1 MKNKLASLALSVFM
15 ATALWLYVITTVSPG
30 SKQTYYNIPVVLANE
45 SVLTE
50 RGLMITYQ
58 SATTVALE
66 LSGNRTDLSK
76 VDQSNITLKADLSA
90 IYEPGNQIP
99 ISYTTTFPGNVASNA
114 FVIESKTPGRIY
126 LNVERRISKPI
137 PVELKWIGSVP
148 DGFIA
153 DRDNMLLEYPTIQIT
168 GPQSVTDQIEKA
180 VIEVDLTDQRE
191 SISWDCTY
199 TLCDAEGEPVDAGL
213 ITTNVEQIHLEV
225 KIQRVKDVL
234 LTYQLVEGGGA
245 RAENAQITLSM
256 DKIRVSGSEAALE
269 LMGDQVV
276 VGVINLAEIDQD
288 TVKTFTIPLEEGIT
302 NLTGVAEVTADIRLT
317 GLSTKDFLIRQI
329 NVVNVPEGLEVELI
343 TQELTVKVRG
353 PSAQIANLTAD
364 DVMVVVDFTGAEVG
378 TATFPV
384 RAVFTD
390 GFRDVGIFKSESVSA
405 SVMPLGTMTSET
417 TEEPVAPAA
426 ETEPE
431 AVG

>member
-1 MKNKLASLALSVFM
+1 MKNKLAAAALSIFIAM
-15 ATALWLYVITTVSPG
+15 ALWLYVITTVSPG
-30 SKQTYYNIPVVLANE
+30 SKETYYNIPVVLANE

-50 RGLMITYQ
+50 RGLMITSQ
-58 SATTVALE
+58 SATTATLV

-99 ISYTTTFPGNVASNA
+99 ISYTTSFPGNVASNA

-126 LNVERRISKPI
+126 LNVERRVSKAI
-137 PVELKWIGSVP
+137 PVEVKWIGSVP

-153 DRDNMLLEYPTIQIT
+153 DRENKLLEHPTVQIT

-180 VIEVDLTDQRE
+180 VVEVDLTDQRE
-191 SISWDCTY
+191 SISRDCTY
-199 TLCDAEGEPVDAGL
+199 TLCNVEGEPVDAGL

-234 LTYQLVEGGGA
+234 LTYHLVEGGGA
-245 RAENAQITLSM
+245 KAENAEIILSM

-269 LMGDQVV
+269 LMGDQLV
-276 VGVINLAEIDQD
+276 VGTINLAEIDQN
-288 TVKTFTIPLEEGIT
+288 TTKTFTIPLEEGIT
-302 NLTGVAEVTADIRLT
+302 NLTGVTEVTAEIRLT
-317 GLSTKDFLIRQI
+317 GLRTKDFLVRQI

-343 TQELTVKVRG
+343 TQELTIKVRG
-353 PSAQIANLTAD
+353 PSAQITSLKSD

-405 SVMPLGTMTSET
+405 SVLPQGTMTSPS
-417 TEEPVAPAA
+417 EEDMTAPMA
-426 ETEPE
+426 EEEPE

>member
-1 MKNKLASLALSVFM
+1 MKNKLAAAALSIFIAM
-15 ATALWLYVITTVSPG
+15 ALWLYVITTVSPG
-30 SKQTYYNIPVVLANE
+30 SKETYYNIPVVLANE

-50 RGLMITYQ
+50 RGLMITSQ
-58 SATTVALE
+58 SATTATLV

-76 VDQSNITLKADLSA
+76 VDQSNITIKADLSA

-99 ISYTTTFPGNVASNA
+99 ITYTTSFPGNVASNA
-114 FVIESKTPGRIY
+114 FVIESKSPGRIY
-126 LNVERRISKPI
+126 LNVERRVSKAI
-137 PVELKWIGSVP
+137 PVEVKWIGSVP

-153 DRDNMLLEYPTIQIT
+153 DRENKLLEHPTVQIT

-180 VIEVDLTDQRE
+180 VVEVDLTDQRE
-191 SISWDCTY
+191 SISRDCTY
-199 TLCDAEGEPVDAGL
+199 TLCNVEGEPVDAGL

-234 LTYQLVEGGGA
+234 LTYHLVEGGGA
-245 RAENAQITLSM
+245 KAENAEIILSM

-269 LMGDQVV
+269 LMGDQLV
-276 VGVINLAEIDQD
+276 VGTINLAEIDQN
-288 TVKTFTIPLEEGIT
+288 TTKTFTIPLEEGIT
-302 NLTGVAEVTADIRLT
+302 NLTGVAEVTAEIRLT
-317 GLSTKDFLIRQI
+317 GLRTKDFLVRQI

-343 TQELTVKVRG
+343 TQELTIKVRG
-353 PSAQIANLTAD
+353 PSAQITSLKSD

-405 SVMPLGTMTSET
+405 SVLPQGTMTSPSEEDMT
-417 TEEPVAPAA
+417 APMAEEEP
-426 ETEPE
+426 ET
-431 AVG
+431 VG

>member
-1 MKNKLASLALSVFM
+1 MKNKLAAAALSIFIAM
-15 ATALWLYVITTVSPG
+15 ALWLYVITTVSPG
-30 SKQTYYNIPVVLANE
+30 SKETYYNIPVVLANE

-50 RGLMITYQ
+50 RGLMITSQ
-58 SATTVALE
+58 SATTATLV

-99 ISYTTTFPGNVASNA
+99 ITYTTSFPGNVASNA

-126 LNVERRISKPI
+126 LNVERRVSKAI
-137 PVELKWIGSVP
+137 PVEVKWIGSVP

-153 DRDNMLLEYPTIQIT
+153 DRENKLLEHPTVQIT

-180 VIEVDLTDQRE
+180 VVEVDLTDQRE
-191 SISWDCTY
+191 SISRDCTY
-199 TLCDAEGEPVDAGL
+199 TLCNVEGEPVDAGL

-234 LTYQLVEGGGA
+234 LTYHLVEGGGA
-245 RAENAQITLSM
+245 KAENAEIILSM

-269 LMGDQVV
+269 LMGDQLV
-276 VGVINLAEIDQD
+276 VGTINLAEIDQN
-288 TVKTFTIPLEEGIT
+288 TTKTFTIPLEEGIT
-302 NLTGVAEVTADIRLT
+302 NLTGVKEVTAEIRLT
-317 GLSTKDFLIRQI
+317 GLRTKDFLVRQI

-343 TQELTVKVRG
+343 TQELTIKVRG
-353 PSAQIANLTAD
+353 PSAQITSLKSD

-405 SVMPLGTMTSET
+405 SVLPQGTMTSPSEEDMT
-417 TEEPVAPAA
+417 APMAEEEP
-426 ETEPE
+426 ET
-431 AVG
+431 VG

>member
-1 MKNKLASLALSVFM
+1 MKNKLAAAALSIFIAM
-15 ATALWLYVITTVSPG
+15 ALWLYVITTVSPG
-30 SKQTYYNIPVVLANE
+30 SKETYYNIPVVLANE

-50 RGLMITYQ
+50 RGLMITSQ
-58 SATTVALE
+58 SATTATLV

-99 ISYTTTFPGNVASNA
+99 ITYTTSFPGNVASNA
-114 FVIESKTPGRIY
+114 FVIESKSPGRIY
-126 LNVERRISKPI
+126 LNVERRVSKAI
-137 PVELKWIGSVP
+137 PVEVKWIGSVP

-153 DRDNMLLEYPTIQIT
+153 DRENKLLEHPTVQIT

-180 VIEVDLTDQRE
+180 VVEVDLTDQRE
-191 SISWDCTY
+191 SISRDCTY
-199 TLCDAEGEPVDAGL
+199 TLCNVEGEPVDAGL

-234 LTYQLVEGGGA
+234 LTYHLVEGGGA
-245 RAENAQITLSM
+245 KAENAEIILSM

-269 LMGDQVV
+269 LMGDQLV
-276 VGVINLAEIDQD
+276 VGTINLAEIDQN
-288 TVKTFTIPLEEGIT
+288 TTKTFTIPLEEGIT
-302 NLTGVAEVTADIRLT
+302 NLTGVAEVTAEIRLT
-317 GLSTKDFLIRQI
+317 GLRTKDFLVRQI

-343 TQELTVKVRG
+343 TQELTIKVRG
-353 PSAQIANLTAD
+353 PSAQITSLKSD

-405 SVMPLGTMTSET
+405 SVLPQGTMTSPSEEDMT
-417 TEEPVAPAA
+417 APMAEEEP
-426 ETEPE
+426 ET
-431 AVG
+431 VG

>member
-1 MKNKLASLALSVFM
+1 MKNKLAAAALSIFIAM
-15 ATALWLYVITTVSPG
+15 ALWLYVITTVSPG
-30 SKQTYYNIPVVLANE
+30 SKETYYNIPVVLANE

-50 RGLMITYQ
+50 RGLMITSQ
-58 SATTVALE
+58 SATTATLV

-99 ISYTTTFPGNVASNA
+99 ITYTTSFPGNVASNA

-126 LNVERRISKPI
+126 LNVERRVSKAI
-137 PVELKWIGSVP
+137 PVEVKWIGSVP

-153 DRDNMLLEYPTIQIT
+153 DRENKLLEHPTVQIT

-180 VIEVDLTDQRE
+180 VVEVDLTDQRE
-191 SISWDCTY
+191 SISRDCTY
-199 TLCDAEGEPVDAGL
+199 TLCNVEGEPVDAGL

-234 LTYQLVEGGGA
+234 LTYHLVEGGGA
-245 RAENAQITLSM
+245 KAENAEIILSM

-269 LMGDQVV
+269 LMGDQLV
-276 VGVINLAEIDQD
+276 VGTINLAEIDQN
-288 TVKTFTIPLEEGIT
+288 TTKTFTIPLEEGIT
-302 NLTGVAEVTADIRLT
+302 NLTGVAEVTAEIRLT
-317 GLSTKDFLIRQI
+317 GLRTKDFLVRQI

-343 TQELTVKVRG
+343 TQELTIKVRG
-353 PSAQIANLTAD
+353 PSAQITSLKSD

-405 SVMPLGTMTSET
+405 SVLPQSTMTSPSEEDMT
-417 TEEPVAPAA
+417 APMAEEEP
-426 ETEPE
+426 ET
-431 AVG
+431 VG

>member
-1 MKNKLASLALSVFM
+1 MKNKLAAAALSIFIAM
-15 ATALWLYVITTVSPG
+15 ALWLYVITTVSPG
-30 SKQTYYNIPVVLANE
+30 SKETYYNIPVVLANE

-50 RGLMITYQ
+50 RGLMITSQ
-58 SATTVALE
+58 SATTATLV

-99 ISYTTTFPGNVASNA
+99 ITYTTSFPGNVASNA

-126 LNVERRISKPI
+126 LNVERRVSKAI
-137 PVELKWIGSVP
+137 PVEVKWIGSVP

-153 DRDNMLLEYPTIQIT
+153 DRENKLLEHPTVQIT

-180 VIEVDLTDQRE
+180 VVEVDLTDQRE
-191 SISWDCTY
+191 SISRDCTY
-199 TLCDAEGEPVDAGL
+199 TLCNVEGEPVDAGL

-234 LTYQLVEGGGA
+234 LTYHLVEGGGA
-245 RAENAQITLSM
+245 KAENAEIILSM

-269 LMGDQVV
+269 LMGDQLV
-276 VGVINLAEIDQD
+276 VGTINLAEIDQN
-288 TVKTFTIPLEEGIT
+288 TTKTFTIPLEEGIT
-302 NLTGVAEVTADIRLT
+302 NLTGVTEVTAEIRLT
-317 GLSTKDFLIRQI
+317 GLRTKDFLVRQI

-343 TQELTVKVRG
+343 TQELTIKIRG
-353 PSAQIANLTAD
+353 PSAQITSLKSD

-405 SVMPLGTMTSET
+405 SVLPQGTMTSPSEEDMT
-417 TEEPVAPAA
+417 APMAEEEP
-426 ETEPE
+426 ET
-431 AVG
+431 VG

>member
-1 MKNKLASLALSVFM
+1 MKNKLAAAALSIFIAM
-15 ATALWLYVITTVSPG
+15 ALWLYVITTVSPG
-30 SKQTYYNIPVVLANE
+30 SKETYYNIPVVLANE

-50 RGLMITYQ
+50 RGLMITSQ
-58 SATTVALE
+58 SATTATLV

-99 ISYTTTFPGNVASNA
+99 ITYTTSFPGNVASNA

-126 LNVERRISKPI
+126 LNVERRVSKAI
-137 PVELKWIGSVP
+137 PVEVKWIGSVP

-153 DRDNMLLEYPTIQIT
+153 DRENKLLEHPTVQIP

-180 VIEVDLTDQRE
+180 VVEVDLTDQRE
-191 SISWDCTY
+191 SISRDCTY
-199 TLCDAEGEPVDAGL
+199 TLCNVEGEPVDAGL

-234 LTYQLVEGGGA
+234 LTYHLVEGGGA
-245 RAENAQITLSM
+245 KAENAEIILSM

-269 LMGDQVV
+269 LMGDQLV
-276 VGVINLAEIDQD
+276 VGTINLAEIDQN
-288 TVKTFTIPLEEGIT
+288 TTKTFTIPLEEGIT
-302 NLTGVAEVTADIRLT
+302 NLTGVTEVTAEIRLT
-317 GLSTKDFLIRQI
+317 GLRTKDFLVRQI

-343 TQELTVKVRG
+343 TQELTIKVRG
-353 PSAQIANLTAD
+353 PAEQIQNLDAE

-405 SVMPLGTMTSET
+405 SVLPQGTMTSPSEEDMT
-417 TEEPVAPAA
+417 APMAEEEP
-426 ETEPE
+426 ET
-431 AVG
+431 VG

>member
-1 MKNKLASLALSVFM
+1 MKNKLAAAALSIFIAM
-15 ATALWLYVITTVSPG
+15 ALWLYVITTVSPG
-30 SKQTYYNIPVVLANE
+30 SKETYYNIPVVLANE

-50 RGLMITYQ
+50 RGLMITSQ
-58 SATTVALE
+58 SATTATLV

-99 ISYTTTFPGNVASNA
+99 ITYTTSFPGNVASNA

-126 LNVERRISKPI
+126 LNVERRVSKAI
-137 PVELKWIGSVP
+137 PVEVKWIGSVP

-153 DRDNMLLEYPTIQIT
+153 DRENKLLEHPTVQIT
-168 GPQSVTDQIEKA
+168 GPQSVPDQIEKA
-180 VIEVDLTDQRE
+180 VVEVDLTDQRE
-191 SISWDCTY
+191 SISRDCTY
-199 TLCDAEGEPVDAGL
+199 TLCNVEGEPVDAGL

-234 LTYQLVEGGGA
+234 LTYHLVEGGGA
-245 RAENAQITLSM
+245 KAENAEIILSM

-269 LMGDQVV
+269 LMGDQLV
-276 VGVINLAEIDQD
+276 VGTINLAEIDQN
-288 TVKTFTIPLEEGIT
+288 TTKTFTIPLEEGIT
-302 NLTGVAEVTADIRLT
+302 NLTGVAEVTAEIRLT
-317 GLSTKDFLIRQI
+317 GLRTKDFLVRQI

-343 TQELTVKVRG
+343 TQELTIKVRG
-353 PSAQIANLTAD
+353 PSAQITSLKSD

-405 SVMPLGTMTSET
+405 SVLPQGTMTSPSEEDMT
-417 TEEPVAPAA
+417 APMAEEEP
-426 ETEPE
+426 ET
-431 AVG
+431 VG

>member
-1 MKNKLASLALSVFM
+1 MKNKLAAAALSIFIAM
-15 ATALWLYVITTVSPG
+15 ALWLYVITTVSPG
-30 SKQTYYNIPVVLANE
+30 SKETYYNIPVVLANE

-50 RGLMITYQ
+50 RGLMITSQ
-58 SATTVALE
+58 SATTATLV

-99 ISYTTTFPGNVASNA
+99 ITYTTSFPGNVASNA

-126 LNVERRISKPI
+126 LNVERRVSKAI
-137 PVELKWIGSVP
+137 PVEVKWIGSVP

-153 DRDNMLLEYPTIQIT
+153 DRENKLLEHPTVQIT

-180 VIEVDLTDQRE
+180 LVEVDLTDQRE
-191 SISWDCTY
+191 SISRDCTY
-199 TLCDAEGEPVDAGL
+199 TLCNVEGEPVDAGL

-234 LTYQLVEGGGA
+234 LTYHLVEGGGA
-245 RAENAQITLSM
+245 KAENAEIILSM

-269 LMGDQVV
+269 LMGDQLV
-276 VGVINLAEIDQD
+276 VGTINLAEIDQN
-288 TVKTFTIPLEEGIT
+288 TTKTFTIPLEEGIT
-302 NLTGVAEVTADIRLT
+302 NLTGVAEVTAEIRLT
-317 GLSTKDFLIRQI
+317 GLRTKDFLVRQI

-343 TQELTVKVRG
+343 TQELTIKVRG
-353 PSAQIANLTAD
+353 PSAQITSLKSD

-405 SVMPLGTMTSET
+405 SVLPQGTMTSPSEEDMT
-417 TEEPVAPAA
+417 APMAEEEP
-426 ETEPE
+426 ET
-431 AVG
+431 VG

>member
-1 MKNKLASLALSVFM
+1 MKNKLISVALSIFI

-30 SKQTYYNIPVVLANE
+30 SKETYYNIPVVLANE

-58 SATTVALE
+58 SSTTATLV
-66 LSGNRTDLSK
+66 LSGNRSDLSK

-90 IYEPGNQIP
+90 IYEPGTQIP
-99 ISYTTTFPGNVASNA
+99 ISYTTSFPGNVASNA

-126 LNVERRISKPI
+126 LNVERRVSKAI
-137 PVELKWIGSVP
+137 PVELKWIGSAP
-148 DGFIA
+148 EGFIA
-153 DRDNMLLEYPTIQIT
+153 DRDNAVLEYPTIQLT
-168 GPQSVTDQIEKA
+168 GPQSVADQIEKA

-199 TLCDAEGEPVDAGL
+199 TLCNAAGEPVDAGL
-213 ITTNVEQIHLEV
+213 ITTNAEQIHLEV
-225 KIQRVKDVL
+225 KIQRVKDVQL
-234 LTYQLVEGGGA
+234 IYQLVEGGGA
-245 RAENAQITLSM
+245 KAENAQITLSM
-256 DKIRVSGSEAALE
+256 DKIRISGSEAALE
-269 LMGDQVV
+269 LMGDQLV
-276 VGVINLAEIDQD
+276 VGTIDLTEISED
-288 TVKTFTIPLEEGIT
+288 TVKTFTIPLDEGIT

-317 GLSTKDFLIRQI
+317 GLGTKDFLIRQI

-343 TQELTVKVRG
+343 TQELTVKLRG
-353 PSAQIANLTAD
+353 PSAQIAALTD
-364 DVMVVVDFTGAEVG
+364 EDVMIVVDFTNAEVG

-390 GFRDVGIFKSESVSA
+390 GFRDVGIFRSDSVSA
-405 SVMPLGTMTSET
+405 SVMPLGTMTSEPAEA
-417 TEEPVAPAA
+417 TEAPPSEA
-426 ETEPE
+426 PQ

>member
-1 MKNKLASLALSVFM
+1 MKNKLAAAALSIFIAM
-15 ATALWLYVITTVSPG
+15 ALWLYVITTVSPG
-30 SKQTYYNIPVVLANE
+30 SKETYYNIPVVLANE

-50 RGLMITYQ
+50 RGLMITSQ
-58 SATTVALE
+58 SATTATLV

-99 ISYTTTFPGNVASNA
+99 ITYTTSFPGNVASNA
-114 FVIESKTPGRIY
+114 FVIESKSPGRIY
-126 LNVERRISKPI
+126 LNVERRVSKAI
-137 PVELKWIGSVP
+137 PVEVKWIGSVP

-153 DRDNMLLEYPTIQIT
+153 DRENKLLEHPTVQIT

-180 VIEVDLTDQRE
+180 VVEVDLTDQRE
-191 SISWDCTY
+191 SISRDCTY
-199 TLCDAEGEPVDAGL
+199 TLCNVEGEPVDAGL

-234 LTYQLVEGGGA
+234 LTYHLVEGGGA
-245 RAENAQITLSM
+245 KAENAEIILSM

-269 LMGDQVV
+269 LMGDQLV
-276 VGVINLAEIDQD
+276 VGTINLAEIDQN
-288 TVKTFTIPLEEGIT
+288 TTKTFTIPLEEGIT
-302 NLTGVAEVTADIRLT
+302 NLTGVAEVTAEIRLT
-317 GLSTKDFLIRQI
+317 GLRTKDFLVRQI

-343 TQELTVKVRG
+343 TQELTIKVRG
-353 PSAQIANLTAD
+353 PSAQITSLKSD

-405 SVMPLGTMTSET
+405 SVLPQGTMTSPS
-417 TEEPVAPAA
+417 EEDMTAPMA
-426 ETEPE
+426 EEEPE

>member
-1 MKNKLASLALSVFM
+1 MKSKLISAVLSVLV

-30 SKQTYYNIPVVLANE
+30 SKETIYNIPVVLANE
-45 SVLTE
+45 TVLNE

-58 SATTVALE
+58 SASTATLV
-66 LSGNRTDLSK
+66 LSGNRTDLTK
-76 VDQSNITLKADLSA
+76 VDQSNITLKADLSS

-99 ISYTTTFPGNVASNA
+99 ISYTTSFPGNVASNA
-114 FVIESKTPGRIY
+114 FVIESKNPGRIY
-126 LNVERRISKPI
+126 LNVERRVSKAI
-137 PVELKWIGSVP
+137 PVEVKWIGSVP

-180 VIEVDLTDQRE
+180 VIEIDLTDQRE
-191 SISWDCTY
+191 SISRDSTY
-199 TLCDAEGEPVDAGL
+199 TLCNGEGEPVDAGL
-213 ITTNVEQIHLEV
+213 ITTNAEMIHLEV

-234 LTYQLVEGGGA
+234 LTYHLVEGGGA
-245 RAENAQITLSM
+245 KAENVQITLSM
-256 DKIRVSGSEAALE
+256 EKIRVSGSEAALE
-269 LMGDQVV
+269 LMGDQLV
-276 VGVINLAEIDQD
+276 VGTIDLSEISED

-302 NLTGVAEVTADIRLT
+302 NLTGVMEVTADIRLT
-317 GLSTKDFLIRQI
+317 GLSTRDFLIRQI
-329 NVVNVPEGLEVELI
+329 NVVNVPEGLEVDLI

-353 PSAQIANLTAD
+353 PSAQVASLSDD
-364 DVMVVVDFTGAEVG
+364 DVMIVVDFTNAEVG

-405 SVMPLGTMTSET
+405 SVMLLGTMTSEPS
-417 TEEPVAPAA
+417 EETAAPAA

>member
-1 MKNKLASLALSVFM
+1 MKNKLAAAALSIFIAM
-15 ATALWLYVITTVSPG
+15 ALWLYVITTVSPG
-30 SKQTYYNIPVVLANE
+30 SKETYYNIPVVLANE

-50 RGLMITYQ
+50 RGLMITSQ
-58 SATTVALE
+58 SATTATLV

-99 ISYTTTFPGNVASNA
+99 ITYTTSFPGNVASNA

-126 LNVERRISKPI
+126 LNVERRVSKAI
-137 PVELKWIGSVP
+137 PVEVKWIGSVP

-153 DRDNMLLEYPTIQIT
+153 DRENKLLEHPTVQIT

-180 VIEVDLTDQRE
+180 VVEVDLTDQRE
-191 SISWDCTY
+191 SISRDCTY
-199 TLCDAEGEPVDAGL
+199 TLCNVEDEPVDAGL

-234 LTYQLVEGGGA
+234 LTYHLVEGGGA
-245 RAENAQITLSM
+245 KAENAEIILSM

-269 LMGDQVV
+269 LMGDQLV
-276 VGVINLAEIDQD
+276 VGTINLAEIDQN
-288 TVKTFTIPLEEGIT
+288 TTKTFTIPLEEGIT
-302 NLTGVAEVTADIRLT
+302 NLTGVAEVTAEIRLT
-317 GLSTKDFLIRQI
+317 GLRTKDFLVRQI

-343 TQELTVKVRG
+343 TQELTIKVRG
-353 PSAQIANLTAD
+353 PSAQITSLKSD

-405 SVMPLGTMTSET
+405 SVLPQGTMTSPSEEDMT
-417 TEEPVAPAA
+417 APMAEEEP
-426 ETEPE
+426 ET
-431 AVG
+431 VG

>member
-1 MKNKLASLALSVFM
+1 MKNKLAAAALSIFIAM
-15 ATALWLYVITTVSPG
+15 ALWLYVITTVSPG
-30 SKQTYYNIPVVLANE
+30 SKETYYNIPVVLANE

-50 RGLMITYQ
+50 RGLMITSQ
-58 SATTVALE
+58 SATTATLV

-99 ISYTTTFPGNVASNA
+99 ITYTTSFPGNVASNA

-126 LNVERRISKPI
+126 LNVERRVSKAI
-137 PVELKWIGSVP
+137 PVEVKWIGSVP

-153 DRDNMLLEYPTIQIT
+153 DRENKLLEHPTVQIT

-180 VIEVDLTDQRE
+180 VVEVDLTDQRE
-191 SISWDCTY
+191 SISRDCTY
-199 TLCDAEGEPVDAGL
+199 TLCNVEGEPVDAGL

-234 LTYQLVEGGGA
+234 LTYHLVEGGGA
-245 RAENAQITLSM
+245 KAENAEIILSM

-269 LMGDQVV
+269 LMGDQLV
-276 VGVINLAEIDQD
+276 VGTINLAEIDQN
-288 TVKTFTIPLEEGIT
+288 TTKTFTIPLEEGIT
-302 NLTGVAEVTADIRLT
+302 NLTGVAEVTAEIRLT
-317 GLSTKDFLIRQI
+317 GLRTKDFLVRQI

-343 TQELTVKVRG
+343 TQELTIKVRG
-353 PSAQIANLTAD
+353 PAAQITSLKSD

-405 SVMPLGTMTSET
+405 SVLPQGTMTSPSEEDMT
-417 TEEPVAPAA
+417 APMAEEEP
-426 ETEPE
+426 ET
-431 AVG
+431 VG

>member
-1 MKNKLASLALSVFM
+1 MKNKLAAAALSIFIAM
-15 ATALWLYVITTVSPG
+15 ALWLYVITTVSPG
-30 SKQTYYNIPVVLANE
+30 SKETYYNIPVVLANE

-50 RGLMITYQ
+50 RGLMITSQ
-58 SATTVALE
+58 SATTATLV

-99 ISYTTTFPGNVASNA
+99 ITYTTSFPGNVASNA

-126 LNVERRISKPI
+126 LNVERRVSKAI
-137 PVELKWIGSVP
+137 PVEVKWIGSVP

-153 DRDNMLLEYPTIQIT
+153 DRENKLLEHPTVQIT

-180 VIEVDLTDQRE
+180 LVEVDLTDQRE
-191 SISWDCTY
+191 SISRDCTY
-199 TLCDAEGEPVDAGL
+199 TLCNVEGEPVDAGL

-234 LTYQLVEGGGA
+234 LTYHLVEGGGA
-245 RAENAQITLSM
+245 KAENAEIILSM

-269 LMGDQVV
+269 LMGDQLV
-276 VGVINLAEIDQD
+276 VGTINLAEIDQN
-288 TVKTFTIPLEEGIT
+288 TTKTFTIPLEEGIT
-302 NLTGVAEVTADIRLT
+302 NLTGVAEVTAEIRLT
-317 GLSTKDFLIRQI
+317 GLRTKDFLVRQI

-343 TQELTVKVRG
+343 TQELTIKVRG
-353 PSAQIANLTAD
+353 PAEQIQNLDAE

-405 SVMPLGTMTSET
+405 SVLPQGTMTSPSEEDMT
-417 TEEPVAPAA
+417 APMAEEEP
-426 ETEPE
+426 ET
-431 AVG
+431 VG

>member
-1 MKNKLASLALSVFM
+1 MKNKLAAAALSIFIAM
-15 ATALWLYVITTVSPG
+15 ALWLYVITTVSPG
-30 SKQTYYNIPVVLANE
+30 SKETYYNIPVVLANE

-50 RGLMITYQ
+50 RGLMITSQ
-58 SATTVALE
+58 SATTATLV

-99 ISYTTTFPGNVASNA
+99 ITYTTSFPGNVASNA

-126 LNVERRISKPI
+126 LNVERRVSKAI
-137 PVELKWIGSVP
+137 PVEVKWIGSVP

-153 DRDNMLLEYPTIQIT
+153 DRENKLLEHPTVQIT

-180 VIEVDLTDQRE
+180 LVEVDLTDQRE
-191 SISWDCTY
+191 SISRDCTY
-199 TLCDAEGEPVDAGL
+199 TLCNVEGEPVDAGL

-234 LTYQLVEGGGA
+234 LTYHLVEGGGA
-245 RAENAQITLSM
+245 KAENAEIILSM

-269 LMGDQVV
+269 LMGDQLV
-276 VGVINLAEIDQD
+276 VGTINLAEIDQN
-288 TVKTFTIPLEEGIT
+288 TTKTFTIPLEEGIT
-302 NLTGVAEVTADIRLT
+302 NLTGVTEVTAEIRLT
-317 GLSTKDFLIRQI
+317 GLRTKDFLVRQI

-343 TQELTVKVRG
+343 TQELTIKVRG
-353 PSAQIANLTAD
+353 PSAQITSLKSD

-405 SVMPLGTMTSET
+405 SVLPQGTMTSPSEEDMT
-417 TEEPVAPAA
+417 APMAEEEP
-426 ETEPE
+426 ET
-431 AVG
+431 VG

>member
-1 MKNKLASLALSVFM
+1 MKNKLAAAALSIFIAM
-15 ATALWLYVITTVSPG
+15 ALWLYVITTVSPG
-30 SKQTYYNIPVVLANE
+30 SKETYYNIPVVLANE

-50 RGLMITYQ
+50 RGLMITSQ
-58 SATTVALE
+58 SATTATLV

-99 ISYTTTFPGNVASNA
+99 ITYTTSFPGNVASNA

-126 LNVERRISKPI
+126 LNVERRVSKAI
-137 PVELKWIGSVP
+137 PVEVKWIGSVP

-153 DRDNMLLEYPTIQIT
+153 DRENKLLEHPTVQIT

-180 VIEVDLTDQRE
+180 LVEVDLTDQRE
-191 SISWDCTY
+191 SISRDCTY
-199 TLCDAEGEPVDAGL
+199 TLCNVEGEPVDAGL

-234 LTYQLVEGGGA
+234 LTYHLVEGGGA
-245 RAENAQITLSM
+245 KAENAEIILSM

-269 LMGDQVV
+269 LMGDQLV
-276 VGVINLAEIDQD
+276 VGTINLAEIDQN
-288 TVKTFTIPLEEGIT
+288 TTKTFTIPLEEGIT
-302 NLTGVAEVTADIRLT
+302 NLTGVTEVTAEIRLT
-317 GLSTKDFLIRQI
+317 GLRTKDFLVRQI

-343 TQELTVKVRG
+343 TQELTIKVRG
-353 PSAQIANLTAD
+353 PSAQITSLKSD

-390 GFRDVGIFKSESVSA
+390 GFRDVGIFKSESGSA
-405 SVMPLGTMTSET
+405 SVLPQGTMSSPSVEDMTAPMAE
-417 TEEPVAPAA
+417 EEP
-426 ETEPE
+426 ET
-431 AVG
+431 VG

>member
-1 MKNKLASLALSVFM
+1 MKNKLAAAALSIFIAM
-15 ATALWLYVITTVSPG
+15 ALWLYVITTVSPG
-30 SKQTYYNIPVVLANE
+30 SKETYYNIPVVLANE

-50 RGLMITYQ
+50 RGLMITSQ
-58 SATTVALE
+58 SATTATLV

-99 ISYTTTFPGNVASNA
+99 ITYTTSFPGNVASNA

-126 LNVERRISKPI
+126 LNVERRVSKAI
-137 PVELKWIGSVP
+137 PVEVKWIGSVP

-153 DRDNMLLEYPTIQIT
+153 DRENKLLEHPTVQIT

-180 VIEVDLTDQRE
+180 VVEVDLTDQRE
-191 SISWDCTY
+191 SISRDCTY
-199 TLCDAEGEPVDAGL
+199 TLCNVEGEPVDAGL

-234 LTYQLVEGGGA
+234 LTYHLVEGGGA
-245 RAENAQITLSM
+245 KAENAEIILSM

-269 LMGDQVV
+269 LMGDQLV
-276 VGVINLAEIDQD
+276 VGTINLAEIDQN
-288 TVKTFTIPLEEGIT
+288 TTKTFTIPLEEGIT
-302 NLTGVAEVTADIRLT
+302 NLTGVTEVTAEIRLT
-317 GLSTKDFLIRQI
+317 GLRTKDFLVRQI

-343 TQELTVKVRG
+343 TQELTIKVRG
-353 PSAQIANLTAD
+353 PSAQITSLKSD

-405 SVMPLGTMTSET
+405 SVLPQGTMTSPSEEDMT
-417 TEEPVAPAA
+417 APMAEEEP
-426 ETEPE
+426 ET
-431 AVG
+431 VG

>member
-1 MKNKLASLALSVFM
+1 MKNKLAAAALSIFIAM
-15 ATALWLYVITTVSPG
+15 ALWLYVITTVSPG
-30 SKQTYYNIPVVLANE
+30 SKETYYNIPVVLANE

-50 RGLMITYQ
+50 RGLMITSQ
-58 SATTVALE
+58 SATTATLV

-99 ISYTTTFPGNVASNA
+99 ITYTTSFPGNVASNA
-114 FVIESKTPGRIY
+114 FVIESKSPGRIY
-126 LNVERRISKPI
+126 LNVERRVSKAI
-137 PVELKWIGSVP
+137 PVEVKWIGSVP

-153 DRDNMLLEYPTIQIT
+153 DRENKLLEHPTVQIT

-180 VIEVDLTDQRE
+180 VVEVDLTDQRE
-191 SISWDCTY
+191 SISRDCTY
-199 TLCDAEGEPVDAGL
+199 TLCNVEGEPVDAGL

-234 LTYQLVEGGGA
+234 LTYHLVEGGGA
-245 RAENAQITLSM
+245 KAENAEIILSM

-269 LMGDQVV
+269 LMGDQLV
-276 VGVINLAEIDQD
+276 VGTINLAEIDQN
-288 TVKTFTIPLEEGIT
+288 TTKTFTIPLEEGIT
-302 NLTGVAEVTADIRLT
+302 NLTGVTEVTAEIRLT
-317 GLSTKDFLIRQI
+317 GLRTKDFLVRQI

-343 TQELTVKVRG
+343 TQELTIKVRG
-353 PSAQIANLTAD
+353 PSAQITSLKSD

-405 SVMPLGTMTSET
+405 SVLPQGTMTSPSEEDMT
-417 TEEPVAPAA
+417 APMAEEEP
-426 ETEPE
+426 ET
-431 AVG
+431 VG

>member
-1 MKNKLASLALSVFM
+1 MKNKLAAAALSIFIAM
-15 ATALWLYVITTVSPG
+15 ALWLYVITTVSPG
-30 SKQTYYNIPVVLANE
+30 SKETYYNIPVVLANE

-50 RGLMITYQ
+50 RGLMITSQ
-58 SATTVALE
+58 SATTATLV

-99 ISYTTTFPGNVASNA
+99 ITYTTSFPGNVASNA

-126 LNVERRISKPI
+126 LNVERRVSKAI
-137 PVELKWIGSVP
+137 PVEVKWIGSVP

-153 DRDNMLLEYPTIQIT
+153 DRENKLLEHPTVQIT

-180 VIEVDLTDQRE
+180 VVEVDLTDQRE
-191 SISWDCTY
+191 SISRDCTY
-199 TLCDAEGEPVDAGL
+199 TLCNVEGEPVDAGL

-234 LTYQLVEGGGA
+234 LTYHLVEGGGA
-245 RAENAQITLSM
+245 KAENAEIILSM

-269 LMGDQVV
+269 LMGDQLV
-276 VGVINLAEIDQD
+276 VGTINLAEIDQN
-288 TVKTFTIPLEEGIT
+288 TTKTFTIPLEEGIT
-302 NLTGVAEVTADIRLT
+302 NLTGVTEVTAEIRLT
-317 GLSTKDFLIRQI
+317 GLRTKDFLVRQI

-343 TQELTVKVRG
+343 TQELTIKVRG
-353 PSAQIANLTAD
+353 PSAQITSLKSD

-405 SVMPLGTMTSET
+405 SVLPQGTMTSPS
-417 TEEPVAPAA
+417 EEDMTAPMA
-426 ETEPE
+426 EEEPE

>member
-1 MKNKLASLALSVFM
+1 MKNKLAAAALSIFIAM
-15 ATALWLYVITTVSPG
+15 ALWLYVITTVSPG
-30 SKQTYYNIPVVLANE
+30 SKETYYNIPVVLANE

-50 RGLMITYQ
+50 RGLMITSQ
-58 SATTVALE
+58 SATTATLV

-99 ISYTTTFPGNVASNA
+99 ISYTTSFPGNVASNA

-126 LNVERRISKPI
+126 LNVERRVSKAI
-137 PVELKWIGSVP
+137 PVEVKWIGSVP

-153 DRDNMLLEYPTIQIT
+153 DRENKLLEHPTVQIT

-180 VIEVDLTDQRE
+180 VVEVDLTDQRE
-191 SISWDCTY
+191 SISRDCTY
-199 TLCDAEGEPVDAGL
+199 TLCNVEGEPVDAGL

-234 LTYQLVEGGGA
+234 LTYHLVEGGGA
-245 RAENAQITLSM
+245 KAENAEIILSM

-269 LMGDQVV
+269 LMGDQLV
-276 VGVINLAEIDQD
+276 VGTINLAEIDQN
-288 TVKTFTIPLEEGIT
+288 TTKTFTIPLEEGIT
-302 NLTGVAEVTADIRLT
+302 NLTGVAEVTAEIRLT
-317 GLSTKDFLIRQI
+317 GLRTKDFLVRQI

-343 TQELTVKVRG
+343 TQELTIKVRG
-353 PSAQIANLTAD
+353 PAAQITSLKSD

-405 SVMPLGTMTSET
+405 SVLPQGTMTSPSEEDMT
-417 TEEPVAPAA
+417 APMAEEEP
-426 ETEPE
+426 ET
-431 AVG
+431 VG

>member
-1 MKNKLASLALSVFM
+1 MKNKLAAAALSIFIAM
-15 ATALWLYVITTVSPG
+15 ALWLYVITTVSPG
-30 SKQTYYNIPVVLANE
+30 SKETYYNIPVVLANE

-50 RGLMITYQ
+50 RGLMITSQ
-58 SATTVALE
+58 SATTATLV

-99 ISYTTTFPGNVASNA
+99 ITYTTSFPGNVASNA

-126 LNVERRISKPI
+126 LNVERRVSKAI
-137 PVELKWIGSVP
+137 PVEVKWIGSVP

-153 DRDNMLLEYPTIQIT
+153 DRENKLLEHPTVQIT

-180 VIEVDLTDQRE
+180 VVEVDLTDQRE
-191 SISWDCTY
+191 SISRDCTY
-199 TLCDAEGEPVDAGL
+199 TLCNVEGEPVDAGL

-234 LTYQLVEGGGA
+234 LTYHLVEGGGA
-245 RAENAQITLSM
+245 KAENAEIILSM

-269 LMGDQVV
+269 LMGDQLV
-276 VGVINLAEIDQD
+276 VGTINLAEIDQN
-288 TVKTFTIPLEEGIT
+288 TTKTFTIPLEEGIT
-302 NLTGVAEVTADIRLT
+302 NLTGVAEVTAEIRLT
-317 GLSTKDFLIRQI
+317 GLRTKDFLVRQI

-343 TQELTVKVRG
+343 TQELTIKVRG
-353 PSAQIANLTAD
+353 PAEQIQNLDAE

-405 SVMPLGTMTSET
+405 SVLPQGTMTSPSEEDMT
-417 TEEPVAPAA
+417 APMAEEEP
-426 ETEPE
+426 ET
-431 AVG
+431 VG